1 MKASEHEEQV
11 ALFRWAEYAVTA
23 IPELCLLYAI
33 PNGGH
38 RHKAVAARLK
48 AEGVK
53 PGVPDVCL
61 PVARGGWH
69 GLYIEM
75 KTERGRASKAQLQ
88 WLCALREEGYKVA
101 ICRGWETARG
111 LIEDYLCLHTVAGGM
126 PAEEQSPARS
136 NDHGEYS
143 HSTIRRHP
151 RSQGR

>member
-1 MKASEHEEQV
+1 MKASEHQEQV
-11 ALFRWAEYAVTA
+11 ALFRWAEYATSA
-23 IPELCLLYAI
+23 LPELNLLYAI

-53 PGVPDVCL
+53 AGVPDVCL

-75 KTERGRASKAQLQ
+75 KTERGKASKSQVQ
-88 WLCALREEGYKVA
+88 WLFALREEGYKVA

-111 LIEDYLCLHTVAGGM
+111 LIEDYLCLRAVAGGM

-136 NDHGEYS
+136 NEDGEYS
-143 HSTIRRHP
+143 RSTIR
-151 RSQGR
+151 